1 MPGVIDV
8 ARRAGTSA
16 ATVSRVFSGASS
28 VRPETRKRVMAA
40 AYALGYRP
48 DLLARNLR
56 RRQSELAQ
64 LRFSIGVM
72 IADATIRATVP
83 VNLELVIAVETA
95 VRERGFG
102 LRLIASREGPVPPE
116 VLSGDV
122 DGVIVYGSTSC
133 IKDLSR
139 MVPTVTIDAYDA
151 TSDAYGI
158 MPDYRRAIC
167 DVTRRLFK
175 AGHRRVV
182 VACGEPETDGRLDT
196 PGEAAAGCAAA
207 YHACRLAPP
216 DPMEYRVSPDPA
228 IGYEFA
234 MSILKA
240 KGRRPEAMI
249 IVGSGAPGVYRA
261 AEECRLKIP
270 RDLSI
275 VGVNGGTL
283 GQYLSPPLTSI
294 DPDVRALAD
303 MAARIVTECASR
315 GERRR
320 GMEITP
326 VTLAERDSARLPAP
340 GRAGRGQTGS
350 GVRRA

>member
-8 ARRAGTSA
+8 ARHAGTSA

-28 VRPETRKRVMAA
+28 VRPETRKRVVAA
-40 AYALGYRP
+40 ARALGYRP

-56 RRQSELAQ
+56 RRQGGLAQ
-64 LRFSIGVM
+64 LRFNVGVM
-72 IADATIRATVP
+72 IACCSVFATVP
-83 VNLELVIAVETA
+83 VNLELIAAVEAA

-102 LRLIASREGPVPPE
+102 LRLIASRQGPVPPE

-139 MVPTVTIDAYDA
+139 MVPTVTIDAYDP

-158 MPDYRRAIC
+158 MPDYRRAVC
-167 DVTRRLFK
+167 DVTGKLLK

-182 VACGEPETDGRLDT
+182 VMCGEPETDGRLDAA
-196 PGEAAAGCAAA
+196 GEIAAGCAAA
-207 YHACRLAPP
+207 YRTCRVTPP
-216 DPMEYRVSPDPA
+216 DTIEYHVTADPA
-228 IGYEFA
+228 VGYEFA
-234 MSILKA
+234 MRMFTA
-240 KGRRPEAMI
+240 PGRHPDAI
-249 IVGSGAPGVYRA
+249 IVSGSGAPGVYRA
-261 AEECRLKIP
+261 AEACGLAVP
-270 RDLSI
+270 RDLSV
-275 VGVNGGTL
+275 VGVSASML
-283 GQYLSPPLTSI
+283 CEYLSPPLTVI
-294 DPDVRALAD
+294 DPDIRALAE

-326 VTLAERDSARLPAP
+326 VTLVERNSARLPAP
-340 GRAGRGQTGS
+340 RRVRGAT
-350 GVRRA
+350 A